1 MHDEKEKELI
11 MAYGSYSIND
21 FVLPGVAQSENST
34 QLDNII
40 FTDFNQGV
48 APSGTIPAQGG
59 IIYATTANG
68 GAITNNTQ
76 AHIEAFGITACSGVI
91 SISTGTTS
99 NTTGYTTVYTSP
111 LIVPGLST
119 PGSGKISKY
128 EVEALIRTDSTIHGD
143 SPTTN
148 RGFYR
153 FGWQSGIT
161 NTVSA
166 DGVYFEFLCDGTTT
180 DTTWNIVFRK
190 DGTQSRANTTLA
202 VSASKT
208 YRLYLSV
215 EIDAAGT
222 ATTTY
227 KVKNVTDNTSAEG
240 TASPSSSSHYP
251 TGSADYMGMV
261 MTNSKITTTSTTA
274 RLLFIDY
281 MGCRVRRELNREIL
295 LYS

>member
-1 MHDEKEKELI
+1 
-11 MAYGSYSIND
+11 MAYSSYSPND
-21 FVLPGVAQSENST
+21 YVLPGVAQSENPS
-34 QLDNII
+34 QLDTII
-40 FTDFNQGV
+40 FTDFSQGI
-48 APSGTIPAQGG
+48 ATSGTIPAQGG
-59 IIYATTANG
+59 VIYATTANG

-76 AHIEAFGITACSGVI
+76 SHIEAFGITACSGVI

-99 NTTGYTTVYTSP
+99 NSTGYTTVYTSP
-111 LIVPGLST
+111 FIIPGLST

-128 EVEALIRTDSTIHGD
+128 EVETLVRTDSTIHGN

-153 FGWQSGIT
+153 FGLQNSLT

-190 DGTQSRANTTLA
+190 DGTQSRADTTLT

-208 YRLYLSV
+208 YRLYLCV
-215 EIDAAGT
+215 EVATAGT
-222 ATTTY
+222 ITTTY
-227 KVKNVTDNTSAEG
+227 KVKNVTDNSSVEG

-251 TGSADYMGMV
+251 TGTADYIGMV
-261 MTNSKITTTSTTA
+261 WTNSKITTTSTTA
-274 RLLFIDY
+274 RLLFLDY
-281 MGCRVRRELNREIL
+281 MGCRIRRELNREIL

>member
-1 MHDEKEKELI
+1 
-11 MAYGSYSIND
+11 MAYSSYSPND
-21 FVLPGVAQSENST
+21 YVLPGVAQSENPS
-34 QLDNII
+34 QLDTII

-48 APSGTIPAQGG
+48 ATSASIPAQGG
-59 IIYATTANG
+59 VIYASTLNG
-68 GAITNNTQ
+68 GAITSNTQ

-99 NTTGYTTVYTSP
+99 NSTGYTVVYTSP
-111 LIVPGLST
+111 FIIPGLST

-128 EVEALIRTDSTIHGD
+128 EVETLIRTDSTIHGD

-153 FGWQSGIT
+153 FGLQSSVT

-190 DGTQSRANTTLA
+190 DGTQSRADTTLA

-208 YRLYLSV
+208 YRLYLCV
-215 EIDAAGT
+215 EVNTAGT
-222 ATTTY
+222 VTTTY
-227 KVKNVTDNTSAEG
+227 KVKNVTDNSSVEG

-261 MTNSKITTTSTTA
+261 WTNSKITTTSTTA
-274 RLLFIDY
+274 RLLFLDY
-281 MGCRVRRELNREIL
+281 MGCRIRRELNREIL